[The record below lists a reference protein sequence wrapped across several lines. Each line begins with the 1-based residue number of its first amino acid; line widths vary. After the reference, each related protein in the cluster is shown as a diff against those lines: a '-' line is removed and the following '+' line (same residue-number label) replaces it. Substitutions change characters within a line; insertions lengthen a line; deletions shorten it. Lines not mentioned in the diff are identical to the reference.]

1 MAQSLTQDTIRPP
14 VLRRWMVWL
23 GGIALLFAAYIL
35 AGVYLAPG
43 LIRSQASQ
51 WVQTNL
57 NKSIAIGEIKVRPLS
72 FRIEI
77 SDIAIPAPSQTS
89 GPPMVG
95 LGHLR
100 LGFSPL
106 SLFAKAYRLTEL
118 SFDHPFVQATIRP
131 DGSLNLKELVPP
143 SKGGETPAIRIDIV
157 NVEQGR
163 IDFSDQSSTAHP
175 QETLTPITFTLKDF
189 HTKTNEGGGFTL
201 EGKSERGES
210 FAWRGTLSMAP
221 IASRGR
227 FTIAGLQGGTI
238 AKFAG
243 ERLPVALTSGKVA
256 IEGSYGFSYAQGTAR
271 LVMTLPRLALN
282 DFAFDGRDRL
292 VHGSVVID
300 DLTTGMNFDFV
311 SDARVPLTATLSN
324 VFLRGVTLTGTGP
337 AAGQTIRLASGGL
350 NTVKLDMA
358 NHRIALGA
366 LSLGGLDLPVARL
379 KNGTLSTSQ
388 WLPPQNTPAGEAA
401 PAWTLGLDNFSLS
414 DASLHVEDRT
424 VQPAA
429 KLDLTAISV
438 IAQGVDSDQTKP
450 VSLKFGAAINGK
462 GRVEADGVVTP
473 ASRAADL
480 KLSVS
485 GLSLKSASAYL
496 NHPVLDL
503 RSGELNVSGTLNSS
517 GGEHA
522 VLHFKG
528 DAGIDNL
535 GVYERTGKSLLLSW
549 RGLKLTGIDY
559 RSNPGQVD
567 IARARLSRPVGG
579 VVILPDRSFNF
590 TSLMSPSTSSG
601 VSATPS
607 PAPALAYRLK
617 ELDID
622 GGSMGFADQSID
634 PGFQA
639 RIEALT
645 GNIKNIAS
653 DPGAIATIDLKGQVI
668 DRFSPVTISG
678 TANLLGYD
686 KNTDIS
692 MAFRNIELPIFNPYS
707 GRYAGYAI
715 AKGKLTTQMHY
726 KVVNRALQADH
737 HIIIDQLEW
746 GQASANK
753 PSVPWPVGLVT
764 SLLKDRHGVID
775 LNLPV
780 KGSLDDPTF
789 RLGPIIWQIIG
800 NLIEKVVTAPFALIG
815 SLFEGADKAQY
826 IAFAPGSP
834 ALPAGAA
841 DGLAALAKGLGDR
854 PALQLDIPAAPAL
867 TEDAVAIADQRIDAQ
882 LMAPEIKKGQSAN
895 FTGLDR
901 DEQHDRLTDL
911 YRAKLGKRPA
921 FPESLPALDAKAPA
935 GQPPPDADQ
944 QRQMQESIW
953 MRGELRNVFLPSNAE
968 LVALGSAR
976 ATAVRDALLAKGDID
991 PARVFLAGGQAG
1003 AVADG
1008 QVRLELKL
1016 R

>member
-1 MAQSLTQDTIRPP
+1 
-14 VLRRWMVWL
+14 MVWL
-23 GGIALLFAAYIL
+23 GGVALLFAAYIL

-43 LIRSQASQ
+43 LIRSQATQ

-57 NKSIAIGEIKVRPLS
+57 NKSIAIGEIKVHPLS
-72 FRIEI
+72 FKIEI
-77 SDIAIPAPSQTS
+77 SGIAIPAS

-95 LGHLR
+95 LAHLR

-143 SKGGETPAIRIDIV
+143 SQGGESPAVRIDIV

-163 IDFSDQSSTAHP
+163 IDFSDQSSASHP
-175 QETLTPITFTLKDF
+175 RETLTPITFTLKDF

-201 EGKSERGES
+201 EGKSERNES

-221 IASRGR
+221 IASQGR
-227 FTIAGLQGGTI
+227 FTIAGLQSGTI

-243 ERLPVALTSGKVA
+243 ERLPVALTSGKIA
-256 IEGSYGFSYAQGTAR
+256 IEGSYGFSYAQGAAR
-271 LVMTLPRLALN
+271 LVMTVPRLALN
-282 DFAFDGRDRL
+282 DFAFEGRDRML
-292 VHGSVVID
+292 HGSVLID

-311 SDARVPLTATLSN
+311 SDRPRPLAAALSN
-324 VFLRGVTLTGTGP
+324 VLLRGVTLTGTGP
-337 AAGQTIRLASGGL
+337 VAGQTIRLANAGV
-350 NTVKLDMA
+350 TTAKLDMA

-379 KNGTLSTSQ
+379 NNGTLSISQ
-388 WLPPQNTPAGEAA
+388 WLPPQNAPAGGAA
-401 PAWTLGLDNFSLS
+401 PASVDSWAMALDNFSLS

-424 VQPAA
+424 VRPAA
-429 KLDLTAISV
+429 RLDLTAISV
-438 IAQGVDSDQTKP
+438 TTQGVDSADQTKP
-450 VSLKFGAAINGK
+450 VSLKVSAAINGK
-462 GRVEADGVVTP
+462 GRVEADGLVTP

-485 GLSLKSASAYL
+485 GLPLKSASAYL

-503 RSGELNVSGTLNSS
+503 RSGELSVSGMLSTS
-517 GGEHA
+517 GGEHG
-522 VLHFKG
+522 VLRFKG

-535 GVYERTGKSLLLSW
+535 GLYERVNKSLLLSW
-549 RGLKLTGIDY
+549 RALKLTGIDY
-559 RSNPGQVD
+559 RSSPGQID

-579 VVILPDRSFNF
+579 VAILPDRSFNF
-590 TSLMSPSTSSG
+590 TSVISPK
-601 VSATPS
+601 VAMPATPS

-622 GGSMGFADQSID
+622 GGSMGFSDQSID

-653 DPGAIATIDLKGQVI
+653 APDAIATLDLKGQVI

-715 AKGKLTTQMHY
+715 AKGKLTTEMHY

-789 RLGPIIWQIIG
+789 RLGPVIWQIIG

-826 IAFAPGSP
+826 IAFAPGSS

-867 TEDAVAIADQRIDAQ
+867 KEDAVAIADQRIDAQ
-882 LMAPEIKKGQSAN
+882 LMATEIKKGQPVN
-895 FTGLDR
+895 FAVLDR

-921 FPESLPALDAKAPA
+921 FPESLPALETKAPMS
-935 GQPPPDADQ
+935 QPPPDADA
-944 QRQMQESIW
+944 QRQMQEILW
-953 MRGELRNVFLPSNAE
+953 MRGELRSAFMPSNPE
-968 LVALGSAR
+968 LAGLGSAR
-976 ATAVRDALLAKGDID
+976 ATAVRDALLAKGEID

-1003 AVADG
+1003 SVTDG